1 MAPAGTRFAEHGRDD
16 DDRIDH
22 GEEGGDSRQNL
33 PFDAAAAGGDFK
45 VRVQCAFCCRPEL
58 SGVVL
63 SDIIAD
69 PENEMKMC
77 FNHCIGVRQVRS

>member
-1 MAPAGTRFAEHGRDD
+1 MTPARISRLTLLPRAEILKYASSAPF
-16 DDRIDH
+16 
-22 GEEGGDSRQNL
+22 
-33 PFDAAAAGGDFK
+33 AAA
-45 VRVQCAFCCRPEL
+45 PEL